1 MPSGKVHD
9 KITIAAA
16 AVSVPVWWYCAA
28 TPRDPSVGAV
38 LIGSLLFSG
47 LLISPDLDLNSSI
60 YKRWG
65 PLRFLWWPY
74 QKAVPHRSWV
84 SHSYVFGPL
93 LRTAYLL
100 AVVYGVLR
108 IGLWTVRAIFP
119 LDRNALS
126 RQWLHTLLHLPREHP
141 AHFYML
147 LLGLLLGAGLHC
159 VADTVWSAAKRR
171 F

>member
-9 KITIAAA
+9 KITIVAA
-16 AVSVPVWWYCAA
+16 AVSVPVWWYCSAA
-28 TPRDPSVGAV
+28 PRDLSAGAV

-47 LLISPDLDLNSSI
+47 LLISPDLDLDSSI

-65 PLRFLWWPY
+65 PLRWLWWPY

-84 SHSYVFGPL
+84 SHSLLFGPL

-108 IGLWTVRAIFP
+108 IGLWTVRAVFP

-126 RQWLHTLLHLPREHP
+126 RQWLHALLHLPREHP
-141 AHFYML
+141 VHFYML
-147 LLGLLLGAGLHC
+147 VLGLFLGAALHSS
-159 VADTVWSAAKRR
+159 ADYAVTAFKRR